1 MNSNLYLGIDTSNY
15 TTSLALADGD
25 GKIIVNL
32 KKLLPVPKSG
42 RGLRQSDAVFSH
54 VSQMPQLLDELKP
67 FLKKGQVRGVGVSV
81 TPRPVAESY
90 MPCFRVGYML
100 AAGFSA
106 ALDCPLIPFSH
117 QEGHIM
123 AAYYGSGQDLPFPSH
138 PFAAFHVSGGTTEIL
153 QVIPENGHLS
163 VTCIG
168 GTKDLHAGQAID
180 RIGVRLG
187 LSFPAG
193 PELEKMALQAKGP
206 VPSFH
211 VSVSDLTCHLSGLE
225 NLAGTLYDKTGDA
238 LITARYVFEYISET
252 IRRLTLNLRAVY
264 PGIPVLYAGGVMSSQ
279 FIRSRLKDIP
289 DTAFSDPAY
298 ASDNACGTA
307 LLCRRSLSCPA
318 TTEGS

>member
-1 MNSNLYLGIDTSNY
+1 
-15 TTSLALADGD
+15 
-25 GKIIVNL
+25 
-32 KKLLPVPKSG
+32 
-42 RGLRQSDAVFSH
+42 
-54 VSQMPQLLDELKP
+54 
-67 FLKKGQVRGVGVSV
+67 
-81 TPRPVAESY
+81 
-90 MPCFRVGYML
+90 
-100 AAGFSA
+100 
-106 ALDCPLIPFSH
+106 
-117 QEGHIM
+117 
-123 AAYYGSGQDLPFPSH
+123 
-138 PFAAFHVSGGTTEIL
+138 
-153 QVIPENGHLS
+153 
-163 VTCIG
+163 
-168 GTKDLHAGQAID
+168 
-180 RIGVRLG
+180 
-187 LSFPAG
+187 
-193 PELEKMALQAKGP
+193 MALQAKGP

-307 LLCRRSLSCPA
+307 LLCRRSLSSPA